1 MIFATYYRYLRNFGH
16 FPGFADGS
24 KGHAFSVALTLKFI
38 YKQIA
43 RAVQLSKLKE
53 FYLLHS
59 FQKLHPYN

>member
-1 MIFATYYRYLRNFGH
+1 MIFATYYRYLRNFCP

-24 KGHAFSVALTLKFI
+24 KGHAFSVALTLKFN
-38 YKQIA
+38 
-43 RAVQLSKLKE
+43 E

>member
-24 KGHAFSVALTLKFI
+24 KGHAFSVALTLKFN
-38 YKQIA
+38 
-43 RAVQLSKLKE
+43 E
-53 FYLLHS
+53 FYLQHS